1 MFEEATWHQDLRSP
15 EDPRVQ
21 PWRAWWPATTQS
33 SDNAKSSVLLGT
45 STGGIPAWIE
55 WAFDNTKPWEKPW
68 IHWPLSWSPA
78 YYGEAAVAPPVR
90 HDATFISAWL
100 EEKSPDAISKF
111 DPFRTTSIIQ
121 FYKERPGREAEKPYA
136 CRVPVSS
143 ASQSQSNFDGEW
155 SQVVLTDVRGHEDL
169 FTLDQDGFEWLQH
182 KSGIDVLS
190 ASFDV
195 HAYMQEA
202 KHMLRQTYNC
212 KEVFIF
218 DYVQRSPDS
227 SDRRAGFSDVT
238 RRVHCGRSCSA
249 ALVMRPA
256 TSTDL

>member
-1 MFEEATWHQDLRSP
+1 
-15 EDPRVQ
+15 
-21 PWRAWWPATTQS
+21 
-33 SDNAKSSVLLGT
+33 
-45 STGGIPAWIE
+45 
-55 WAFDNTKPWEKPW
+55 
-68 IHWPLSWSPA
+68 
-78 YYGEAAVAPPVR
+78 
-90 HDATFISAWL
+90 
-100 EEKSPDAISKF
+100 
-111 DPFRTTSIIQ
+111 
-121 FYKERPGREAEKPYA
+121 
-136 CRVPVSS
+136 
-143 ASQSQSNFDGEW
+143 
-155 SQVVLTDVRGHEDL
+155 
-169 FTLDQDGFEWLQH
+169 
-182 KSGIDVLS
+182 LS

-202 KHMLRQTYNC
+202 KDMLRQTYNC